1 MAIIINKIIIMEEF
15 ILNTFGE
22 RFKSIRLSKNLTQEQ
37 LVDEVNERYGYAF
50 TKTTISQYENN
61 KRIPEMNAIRSFA
74 EYFNVSLDYLL
85 CNDIHVIKELAQG
98 YYMQNDSEFIELE
111 KLATLIKSL
120 AAENKLLLN
129 NEGLSL
135 EQIKILSNGIDIIC
149 ELAKRE
155 IKQI

>member
-1 MAIIINKIIIMEEF
+1 MEEF

-37 LVDEVNERYGYAF
+37 LVDEINVRYGYAF

-98 YYMQNDSEFIELE
+98 YYIDNDSEFIELE
-111 KLATLIKSL
+111 KIATLIISL
-120 AAENKLLLN
+120 AEENKILLN
-129 NEGLSL
+129 NNGLTA
-135 EQIKILSNGIDIIC
+135 EQIKIVSNGIDIIC
-149 ELAKRE
+149 GLVKKETE
-155 IKQI
+155 